1 MKTKTLNTNRF
12 IKLSLLSAIA
22 VILMYI
28 DFPVI
33 PIFPWLKIDLSDVPA
48 LMGAF
53 AFGPLAGVI
62 SLLSAIAV
70 ILMYIDF
77 PVIPIFPWLKIDLSD
92 VPALMGAFAF
102 GPLAGVIIELMKN
115 LLILIVKGT
124 GTGFVGELA
133 NFLVGVALVWP
144 AALVYKKNKTKKTAI
159 LGMVLGV
166 LCIEVVGIL
175 ANVYLLLPAYGMAM
189 SKAELMQ
196 YVTVGLIPFNGIKS
210 ILVCGITYALYKK
223 VSVSIFKV
231 EPMLDKPKQMK
242 ENLG

>member
-12 IKLSLLSAIA
+12 IKL
-22 VILMYI
+22 
-28 DFPVI
+28 
-33 PIFPWLKIDLSDVPA
+33 
-48 LMGAF
+48 
-53 AFGPLAGVI
+53 

-159 LGMVLGV
+159 LGMALGV

-210 ILVCGITYALYKK
+210 ILVCGITYSLYKK

>member
-12 IKLSLLSAIA
+12 IKL
-22 VILMYI
+22 
-28 DFPVI
+28 
-33 PIFPWLKIDLSDVPA
+33 
-48 LMGAF
+48 
-53 AFGPLAGVI
+53 

-189 SKAELMQ
+189 LKTELMQ

>member
-1 MKTKTLNTNRF
+1 MKTKTLNTNRL
-12 IKLSLLSAIA
+12 IKL
-22 VILMYI
+22 
-28 DFPVI
+28 
-33 PIFPWLKIDLSDVPA
+33 
-48 LMGAF
+48 
-53 AFGPLAGVI
+53 

-124 GTGFVGELA
+124 GTGFVGEFA

-189 SKAELMQ
+189 SKTELMQ

>member
-12 IKLSLLSAIA
+12 IKL
-22 VILMYI
+22 
-28 DFPVI
+28 
-33 PIFPWLKIDLSDVPA
+33 
-48 LMGAF
+48 
-53 AFGPLAGVI
+53 

-124 GTGFVGELA
+124 GTGFVDELA

>member
-12 IKLSLLSAIA
+12 IKL
-22 VILMYI
+22 
-28 DFPVI
+28 
-33 PIFPWLKIDLSDVPA
+33 
-48 LMGAF
+48 
-53 AFGPLAGVI
+53 

-144 AALVYKKNKTKKTAI
+144 AALVYTKNKTKKTAI

>member
-12 IKLSLLSAIA
+12 IKL
-22 VILMYI
+22 
-28 DFPVI
+28 
-33 PIFPWLKIDLSDVPA
+33 
-48 LMGAF
+48 
-53 AFGPLAGVI
+53 

-175 ANVYLLLPAYGMAM
+175 ANVYLLLPAYGMVM

>member
-12 IKLSLLSAIA
+12 IKL
-22 VILMYI
+22 
-28 DFPVI
+28 
-33 PIFPWLKIDLSDVPA
+33 
-48 LMGAF
+48 
-53 AFGPLAGVI
+53 

-144 AALVYKKNKTKKTAI
+144 AALVYKKNRTKKTAI

>member
-62 SLLSAIAV
+62 
-70 ILMYIDF
+70 
-77 PVIPIFPWLKIDLSD
+77 
-92 VPALMGAFAF
+92 
-102 GPLAGVIIELMKN
+102 IELMKN
-115 LLILIVKGT
+115 LLILIIKGT
-124 GTGFVGELA
+124 GTGFVGEFA

-159 LGMVLGV
+159 LGMVLGF

-242 ENLG
+242 ENFG

>member
-33 PIFPWLKIDLSDVPA
+33 PIFPWLKIDLSDA
-48 LMGAF
+48 
-53 AFGPLAGVI
+53 
-62 SLLSAIAV
+62 
-70 ILMYIDF
+70 
-77 PVIPIFPWLKIDLSD
+77 
-92 VPALMGAFAF
+92 PALMGAFAF

>member
-22 VILMYI
+22 L
-28 DFPVI
+28 
-33 PIFPWLKIDLSDVPA
+33 
-48 LMGAF
+48 
-53 AFGPLAGVI
+53 
-62 SLLSAIAV
+62 

-115 LLILIVKGT
+115 LLILIIKGT
-124 GTGFVGELA
+124 GTGFVGEFA

-159 LGMVLGV
+159 LGMVLGF

>member
-62 SLLSAIAV
+62 
-70 ILMYIDF
+70 
-77 PVIPIFPWLKIDLSD
+77 
-92 VPALMGAFAF
+92 
-102 GPLAGVIIELMKN
+102 IELMKN
-115 LLILIVKGT
+115 LLILIIKGT
-124 GTGFVGELA
+124 GTGFVGEFA

-159 LGMVLGV
+159 LGMVLGF

-189 SKAELMQ
+189 SKVELMQ